1 MATAE
6 MPPMRLADSDLR
18 IVLLPT
24 LDEVPSSPVS
34 QSGNGNA
41 RIDDTFFDDEESYDE
56 PVENPD
62 IPTHPIPVMQAA
74 FTESLDEVTHGAVVP
89 KPNLRELDA
98 RARRERLLDQG
109 QDEEP
114 FDSTW
119 RYRPGQRQHEVVKL
133 IAQISFGVYLLLN
146 GMANDQAQ
154 VVDIL
159 QGHIDEVDQFLEVAF
174 EDLAQAVQDLTSR
187 IDHLQLPMQNMQAFE
202 ELLENDTFRA
212 EILDGNAKI
221 HHILARNDIA
231 MKQWDNDID
240 AGLRCTSAFADWLN
254 SQKGATWRKE
264 RTDMDEIYMAMKHNA
279 EGWLNAFDE
288 MLASTQEINELTIR
302 LMTILAEVENKAGE
316 FNRQSWAAPPP
327 CAFPL
332 PGSAAQSPKIS
343 TPDITVAPSPHLE
356 SPQVASAGVN
366 GSRASVSRSPARS
379 PSILALSP
387 QLQFPF
393 PSRNSARQSSA
404 PMPASQMSSPVLPP
418 SRGSMQRTAS
428 MHSRHSR
435 KSMTRRSS
443 SAPKI
448 AHATQVEI
456 LDLDDFGDFPLPG
469 AAPLLPPRSTART
482 QGHKTADHPKLRIDT
497 TEKILIVQ
505 NSPLKQEPESISAGN
520 EEPLYLLQPRTYTP
534 KPPDTPKSPMS
545 PKMKTA
551 MAMATQLE
559 APHRSSHSGLQKR
572 FSLRQRVSLKTT
584 PPEAIHIPPVNPHAL
599 IQDPMTGDGTPPTS
613 NSLVPDS
620 AYGSDGEH
628 HLRQPYRVGSLN
640 ELSQQR
646 RPSLIQS
653 AVSEN
658 HQYYHPVRASP
669 HSPLQQRPHTAVP
682 SEPNY
687 RPSISY
693 PQYNRNQPSRLGGM
707 SMLSEVTTATHD
719 PRAAAPS
726 IRSQAGAKSLKKKR
740 STFGWL
746 KKAFSMDEEEKAAFE
761 ARRANRFDAP
771 QQYFDPESPKFL
783 DGKRLR

>member
-6 MPPMRLADSDLR
+6 MPPMRLADSGLR

-187 IDHLQLPMQNMQAFE
+187 IDHLQLPMQNMHAFE

-316 FNRQSWAAPPP
+316 FNRQSW
-327 CAFPL
+327 
-332 PGSAAQSPKIS
+332 
-343 TPDITVAPSPHLE
+343 
-356 SPQVASAGVN
+356 
-366 GSRASVSRSPARS
+366 VSRDT
-379 PSILALSP
+379 ALC
-387 QLQFPF
+387 
-393 PSRNSARQSSA
+393 
-404 PMPASQMSSPVLPP
+404 PVL
-418 SRGSMQRTAS
+418 
-428 MHSRHSR
+428 
-435 KSMTRRSS
+435 
-443 SAPKI
+443 AP
-448 AHATQVEI
+448 
-456 LDLDDFGDFPLPG
+456 
-469 AAPLLPPRSTART
+469 
-482 QGHKTADHPKLRIDT
+482 
-497 TEKILIVQ
+497 
-505 NSPLKQEPESISAGN
+505 
-520 EEPLYLLQPRTYTP
+520 
-534 KPPDTPKSPMS
+534 
-545 PKMKTA
+545 
-551 MAMATQLE
+551 
-559 APHRSSHSGLQKR
+559 
-572 FSLRQRVSLKTT
+572 
-584 PPEAIHIPPVNPHAL
+584 
-599 IQDPMTGDGTPPTS
+599 
-613 NSLVPDS
+613 
-620 AYGSDGEH
+620 
-628 HLRQPYRVGSLN
+628 
-640 ELSQQR
+640 
-646 RPSLIQS
+646 
-653 AVSEN
+653 N
-658 HQYYHPVRASP
+658 H
-669 HSPLQQRPHTAVP
+669 
-682 SEPNY
+682 
-687 RPSISY
+687 
-693 PQYNRNQPSRLGGM
+693 
-707 SMLSEVTTATHD
+707 
-719 PRAAAPS
+719 
-726 IRSQAGAKSLKKKR
+726 
-740 STFGWL
+740 
-746 KKAFSMDEEEKAAFE
+746 
-761 ARRANRFDAP
+761 
-771 QQYFDPESPKFL
+771 
-783 DGKRLR
+783 